1 MITPY
6 EAMYYDFD
14 LDIIRSRLGEDRF
27 KTFKKRYDQM
37 IDEIGYDCLEITQEV
52 YGKPGVTTH

>member
-6 EAMYYDFD
+6 EVMYYGFD
-14 LDIIRSRLGEDRF
+14 LNIIRSRLGEDRF
-27 KTFKKRYDQM
+27 KIFEKRYNQM
-37 IDEIGYDCLEITQEV
+37 MDEIEYDCLEITQEV